1 MVAGMFISFCNYFDA
16 TLINGAP
23 YDSTGNDHNGGSY
36 AGVLPVPEE
45 SDGTP
50 QNSTQ
55 NSSTQPCIWSEGESK
70 LLLALYSRYFP
81 EIGPFKRFKTRKHMF
96 IKIAEE
102 INERMNSHYT
112 AQQCDT
118 RFKTL
123 KKRKT
128 KVVDSNGK
136 SGATR
141 QHIEFEEEFN
151 LIRAADDSVEPEV
164 MMGVS
169 QAVYKQT
176 TLHAPAS
183 STENPRP
190 STSAECTTLK
200 KPPCP
205 RQNPERMRHMEHFFS
220 KMEDL
225 RKKKDEAR
233 ACKEERREE
242 RRVER
247 DLRREEREKK
257 REDRAKQRQERHQ
270 NLLGMLE
277 RVLDTMNTAK

>member
-1 MVAGMFISFCNYFDA
+1 MRNPTNTPYKPSTFSPHRRNAQFIGLFNNLVFVFLFSA
-16 TLINGAP
+16 
-23 YDSTGNDHNGGSY
+23 
-36 AGVLPVPEE
+36 
-45 SDGTP
+45 
-50 QNSTQ
+50 
-55 NSSTQPCIWSEGESK
+55 CIWSEGESK

-102 INERMNSHYT
+102 INERMNTHYT
-112 AQQCDT
+112 AQQCD
-118 RFKTL
+118 RHFKTL

-183 STENPRP
+183 SAENPRP
-190 STSAECTTLK
+190 STSAESTTLK

-205 RQNPERMRHMEHFFS
+205 RQNSERMRHMEHFFS

-225 RKKKDEAR
+225 RKKKR
-233 ACKEERREE
+233 
-242 RRVER
+242 
-247 DLRREEREKK
+247 
-257 REDRAKQRQERHQ
+257 
-270 NLLGMLE
+270 
-277 RVLDTMNTAK
+277 